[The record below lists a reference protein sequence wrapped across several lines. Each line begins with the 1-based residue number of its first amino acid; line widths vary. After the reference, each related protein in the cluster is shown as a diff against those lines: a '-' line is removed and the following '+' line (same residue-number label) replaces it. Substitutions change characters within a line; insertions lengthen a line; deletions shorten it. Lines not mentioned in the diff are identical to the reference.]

1 MKDDIGDDF
10 DGIVD
15 QQVAGIIN
23 TPKGSGF
30 SDPSGVYPLPEY
42 HYRSSVNKV
51 ATGHGVTGLSVG
63 GGDPRIDAWGALSD
77 ATTDQPGKYTHVDIN
92 ETKSGHQIV
101 YDDTPGNERILI
113 KHRTGAGVELRADGT
128 MILKTESNM
137 ITAVSGNSSIIIE
150 GDIQMA
156 AKNFNL
162 NVAADMNL
170 KVGGDF
176 NVTVGGSL
184 TENINGSRRETIQ
197 GQAGTT
203 VKGSKSTTVLGTVT
217 NTTLGSHNN
226 IVKGN
231 SSNVTEG
238 SASHSAKGAMKVSSE
253 AETNMS
259 SPSVNI
265 AGNSLSVFGATGTIG
280 GEGIIAYVKNIY
292 GESGTFTEG
301 FKAPTFEG
309 KLKGKADDACKAD
322 YATTA
327 GQAPLG
333 IAGSPSSQSHTAVD
347 TAATEK
353 PTSSLLS
360 TYLNKSSRGVSRI
373 SIDAGDHLKNMID
386 KSVKTGGVTD
396 RPLTEGE
403 TRIRML
409 DEDNA
414 ANADFVAH
422 SVASGTLAPT
432 YSNSVPPAVGR
443 TRSTQPHGR
452 SGTSFNPG
460 GTAQSTIKSF
470 LPAEKPPA
478 KVFSADPAYD
488 PMNLDP
494 KLGPTGINSS
504 TMLAKG
510 VPLGTFLGGTAD
522 AVTLNHIAT
531 LEERQAIA
539 RNLLPQAEI
548 IKYVQN
554 NKGEFKD
561 YRLVVVSGLYKLSP
575 NETKTTNSDKDL
587 ATKGR
592 RVIYELY
599 GPNGK
604 PAPDKIYE
612 LADYLTD
619 VIYFDKMMLSYDNFN
634 PAGAMV
640 ALLSVTMPELSKTY
654 TIAGGGNFKNLLET
668 RYNGKVQSAND
679 LIEVLP
685 Q

>member
-1 MKDDIGDDF
+1 MADDNGDDF
-10 DGIVD
+10 DGIID

-23 TPKGSGF
+23 TPKGAGF
-30 SDPSGVYPLPEY
+30 NDPAGEYPRPDY
-42 HYRSSVNKV
+42 HYRSSINKV
-51 ATGHGVTGLSVG
+51 STGHSVTGLSVG
-63 GGDPRIDAWGALSD
+63 GGDPRIDAWGSLSD
-77 ATTDQPGKYTHVDIN
+77 PTTDQPGKYTHVDMN

-150 GDIQMA
+150 GDIQMS
-156 AKNFNL
+156 AKNFTL
-162 NVAADMNL
+162 DVAADMNL

-203 VKGSKSTTVLGTVT
+203 IKGSKSTTVLGTVT
-217 NTTLGSHNN
+217 NTTLGSFNN

-231 SSNVTEG
+231 SNNVSEG
-238 SASHSAKGAMKVSSE
+238 SASYTAKGAMKVSSE
-253 AETNMS
+253 AETNIS

-265 AGNSLSVFGATGTIG
+265 AGNSLSVFGASGTVG
-280 GEGIIAYVKNIY
+280 GAGVVVYGKGATFGEGV
-292 GESGTFTEG
+292 T
-301 FKAPTFEG
+301 APTFHGDLDGVAE
-309 KLKGKADDACKAD
+309 
-322 YATTA
+322 TA
-327 GQAPLG
+327 RVTR
-333 IAGSPSSQSHTAVD
+333 SQSYGEASTGSAGAAITNTSTPTTELPTA
-347 TAATEK
+347 
-353 PTSSLLS
+353 SLLS
-360 TYLNKSSRGVSRI
+360 TYLTKSSRGISRI

-396 RPLTEGE
+396 RPLTGSE
-403 TRIRML
+403 TRVRML

-414 ANADFVAH
+414 ANTDFVAH
-422 SVASGTLAPT
+422 SIASGTLSPT
-432 YSNSVPPAVGR
+432 YSNNVPPAVGR
-443 TRSTQPHGR
+443 TRSTQSYGR
-452 SGTSFNPG
+452 VGTSFVPG
-460 GTAQSTIKSF
+460 STAQSAIKSY

-478 KVFSADPAYD
+478 KVFSVDPAYD
-488 PMNLDP
+488 PMNIDP
-494 KLGPTGINSS
+494 RLGPTAINAS

-510 VPLGTFLGGTAD
+510 VPLGTFLGGTGD

-531 LEERQAIA
+531 LEERQAIV
-539 RNLLPQAEI
+539 RNLLPQAELVRW
-548 IKYVQN
+548 VQQD
-554 NKGEFKD
+554 KGQFKD
-561 YRLVVVSGLYKLSP
+561 YRLIVVSGLYKLSP
-575 NETKTTNSDKDL
+575 SETKTDGSDKDL

-592 RVIYELY
+592 RVLYELY

-634 PAGAMV
+634 PAGTMV
-640 ALLSVTMPELSKTY
+640 ALLSVTMPELTTTY

-685 Q
+685 

>member
-1 MKDDIGDDF
+1 MSDENGDDF

-15 QQVAGIIN
+15 QRVAGIIN
-23 TPKGSGF
+23 TPSGSGF
-30 SDPSGVYPLPEY
+30 SDPSGVYPRPEY

-51 ATGHGVTGLSVG
+51 ATGHGVTGLSIG
-63 GGDPRIDAWGALSD
+63 GGDPRVDAWGALSD
-77 ATTDQPGKYTHVDIN
+77 PTTDQSGKYTHVDIN

-101 YDDTPGNERILI
+101 YDDTPNNERILI

-137 ITAVSGNSSIIIE
+137 ITVVSGNSAILIE

-162 NVAADMNL
+162 NVAADMNI

-217 NTTLGSHNN
+217 NTTLGSVNN

-238 SASHSAKGAMKVSSE
+238 STSHSAKGAMKVSSE
-253 AETNMS
+253 VETNMS

-280 GEGIIAYVKNIY
+280 GEGVIAYVKNIY

-309 KLKGKADDACKAD
+309 KLKGKADTAFLAD
-322 YATTA
+322 GATSA
-327 GQAPLG
+327 GQAPNG
-333 IAGSPSSQSHTAVD
+333 VYTAPGSQVHTAVD

-353 PTSSLLS
+353 PTSALLS

-414 ANADFVAH
+414 ANVDFVAH

-452 SGTSFNPG
+452 SGTSFNSG
-460 GTAQSTIKSF
+460 STAQSTIKSF

-478 KVFSADPAYD
+478 KVFSADPSYD
-488 PMNLDP
+488 PMNIIPRAGATD
-494 KLGPTGINSS
+494 INSS

-531 LEERQAIA
+531 LEERQAIV

-575 NETKTTNSDKDL
+575 SETKTTDSDKDL

-654 TIAGGGNFKNLLET
+654 SIVGGGNFKNLLET